1 MDLLQHL
8 GTQYNIPAFPE
19 STPDEIRGEMVD
31 VLGEGIDTHT
41 HTNTHTHTHTHTS
54 IYIYIYLSHENQP
67 QAVSVVQTRHHR
79 DGVSK
84 FVNKATAEIISMA
97 LPLKWLA
104 DKAV

>member
-41 HTNTHTHTHTHTS
+41 HTNTHTHTHIH
-54 IYIYIYLSHENQP
+54 IYLYLSQ
-67 QAVSVVQTRHHR
+67 S
-79 DGVSK
+79 
-84 FVNKATAEIISMA
+84 
-97 LPLKWLA
+97 
-104 DKAV
+104 